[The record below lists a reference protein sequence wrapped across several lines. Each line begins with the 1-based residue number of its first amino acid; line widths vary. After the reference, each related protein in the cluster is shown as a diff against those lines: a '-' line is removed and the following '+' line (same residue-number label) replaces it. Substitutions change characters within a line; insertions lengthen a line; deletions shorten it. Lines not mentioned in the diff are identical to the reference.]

1 MREVPMAGRPK
12 REEEVTPVLLRM
24 TPALL
29 KRVERCQTR
38 LALQEDARLT
48 RTEAFWRIIEAGC
61 EALEEPREGRETP
74 VLAQTPLSEISAI
87 SPILISKISEISGED
102 ISVPG
107 YGFPEDREDEEI
119 PTPLRNGALQK
130 PRVSSEPRL
139 LDVEP
144 QPVAETE
151 QGGMPAPAAPVVQT
165 APAIRTRAIP
175 QHIQVIADA
184 RAEYEK
190 LSLAAFSHL
199 LYDRGI
205 YRSRDRQSGEE
216 KPVNRGT
223 LQKWL
228 GEAREAGLL

>member
-1 MREVPMAGRPK
+1 MAGRPK

-24 TPALL
+24 TPVLL

-61 EALEEPREGRETP
+61 EALEGPREGRETP
-74 VLAQTPLSEISAI
+74 VPAQTPLSEISAI
-87 SPILISKISEISGED
+87 SPIMISKISEISGED
-102 ISVPG
+102 VSVPG

-119 PTPLRNGALQK
+119 LTPLRNGALQQ
-130 PRVSSEPRL
+130 PLVSSEPRIL
-139 LDVEP
+139 EVEP

-151 QGGMPAPAAPVVQT
+151 QGVMPAPAAPVVQT
-165 APAIRTRAIP
+165 APATRTQGVPPYIQAI
-175 QHIQVIADA
+175 
-184 RAEYEK
+184 AEAAAQYDK
-190 LSLAAFSHL
+190 LSLAQLAQL
-199 LYDRGI
+199 LYDRNI
-205 YRSRDRQSGEE
+205 YRARDRQSGEE

-228 GEAREAGLL
+228 EQARAAGVL